1 MFVNDLNKNTTNR
14 YGRAVRT
21 VRPDAPHFVG
31 IVHKSCHLFLTLA
44 LLFSSSGL
52 AASSSKTPAV
62 SPSLLD
68 AIRQVESG
76 GRCVTGDSGRG
87 VGVYQIHKIYVDDVN
102 RILKRKAY
110 TYDDRNDEAK
120 SREMVRIYLTHYARV
135 KKLSDPIEISRLNN
149 GGPNGHKKTST
160 LKYADK
166 IRKAMK

>member
-44 LLFSSSGL
+44 LLFSSGL
-52 AASSSKTPAV
+52 AASSKTPAV

-68 AIRQVESG
+68 AIRQVESSG
-76 GRCVTGDSGRG
+76 GRYTIGD
-87 VGVYQIHKIYVDDVN
+87 
-102 RILKRKAY
+102 
-110 TYDDRNDEAK
+110 
-120 SREMVRIYLTHYARV
+120 
-135 KKLSDPIEISRLNN
+135 
-149 GGPNGHKKTST
+149 
-160 LKYADK
+160 KYADK